1 MSQRYVLTEDKGR
14 EPVGAGDEG
23 GKARSL
29 WCMGVLEPVEDMS
42 WKELGPKRLGNKISG
57 IVRVRKQGWLHQDK
71 GGLVS
76 LTGTHTRVDTL
87 C

>member
-14 EPVGAGDEG
+14 EPVGAEDEG

-29 WCMGVLEPVEDMS
+29 WCMGALESVEDMS
-42 WKELGPKRLGNKISG
+42 WKELGPKRLRNKISG
-57 IVRVRKQGWLHQDK
+57 LSGSGNRDGYTKTKEVWFHSLVPIPGW
-71 GGLVS
+71 
-76 LTGTHTRVDTL
+76 TH